1 MDRRIKFRHLEAFV
15 TIARAKR
22 LKRAAEQLNLTQPA
36 ISKTL
41 RDLEDIL
48 NVTLMTRD
56 RSGVRLTPEGQVFLQ
71 YAEQSTAALSQGLS
85 SIASLSET
93 GGHVLKIGV
102 LPSVAAQVLP
112 PAIERFRAVS
122 ASTILHVD
130 EGSHEFLTDRLRSG
144 ELDLVVGRL
153 GNADTM
159 RGLSFTS
166 LYAERVVAVVA
177 PDHPR
182 RRATRLEQIEDDV
195 IIYPPAAAA
204 IRPLMARQMLTRG
217 LALFA
222 DRIECVSGALGRA
235 MTLGSLQPVWF
246 ISYGVVA
253 DDLKTGRLVALDIDM
268 AATEGA
274 VGIMARSEESA
285 PARLGL
291 FRKALSEAA
300 AALDASQTGAIGLA
314 KAGAQTGT
322 DQAG

>member
-15 TIARAKR
+15 AIARAKR

-56 RSGVRLTPEGQVFLQ
+56 RAGVKLTPEGQVFLQ

-93 GGHVLKIGV
+93 GGHVLKVGV

-112 PAIERFRAVS
+112 LAIERFRTVS
-122 ASTILHVD
+122 AGTILHVD
-130 EGSHEFLTDRLRSG
+130 EGAHDVLTDRLRSG
-144 ELDLVVGRL
+144 ALDLVVGRL

-159 RGLSFTS
+159 RGLSFTA
-166 LYAERVVAVVA
+166 LYTERVVAVVA

-182 RRATRLEQIEDDV
+182 RYATRLEQIENDV
-195 IIYPPAAAA
+195 IVYPPAAAA
-204 IRPLMARQMLTRG
+204 IRPLMARLMLTRG

-235 MTLGSLQPVWF
+235 MTLGPLQPVWF
-246 ISYGVVA
+246 ISHGVVA
-253 DDLKTGRLVALDIDM
+253 DDLKTGRLVELDIDM

-285 PARLGL
+285 SARIGL
-291 FRKALSEAA
+291 FRRTLAEVA
-300 AALDASQTGAIGLA
+300 AALDDPQNDAIGPTKRDA
-314 KAGAQTGT
+314 RTRA
-322 DQAG
+322 